1 MKMTE
6 QDVVRAVASK
16 YTIDTRSLNE
26 DCECAYNGEFGE
38 HCAVAMFVR
47 EDKVAEMSED
57 MSPNDVIL
65 HDLLRSDVKHINKP
79 QFWDA
84 VQRLHDQEV
93 NWNVSGLSC
102 SGKSFVMEEFG
113 LTL

>member
-1 MKMTE
+1 M
-6 QDVVRAVASK
+6 S
-16 YTIDTRSLNE
+16 E
-26 DCECAYNGEFGE
+26 DCPSPEGRQESNTHILRPSRELSFWRR
-38 HCAVAMFVR
+38 VR
-47 EDKVAEMSED
+47 GDLDGLVEVAEMSEE

-84 VQRLHDQEV
+84 VQRLHDQEM
-93 NWNVSGLSC
+93 NWNQSGLSC